1 MFQSIQKIPI
11 ILRIVIVVV
20 VLGGIGKLVTSGE
33 NSSSRYESSN
43 IREVSQS
50 EPGNDSGSEP
60 RIEQSG
66 TSADSARQQQ
76 LQQWLAKQAQ
86 LISLMNQCKAEMMRV
101 TQEMQQAAMSGS
113 GMMPAPPAC
122 EQNMPYWISQEAL
135 AETEI
140 HRLQTG
146 DTHSDVYDVSGIP
159 RPSTHSGSSSGSS
172 GSSDDGTGSV
182 DNWDRAAIRGTT
194 IYRSEDGTERELPT
208 RDYYYRNRASG
219 EIISSTQSEPPND
232 GHDYEQL
239 QPVS

>member
-1 MFQSIQKIPI
+1 MFQSIQKVPL
-11 ILRIVIVVV
+11 ILRIFIVLV
-20 VLGGIGKLVTSGE
+20 VLGGIGKLVNSSDH
-33 NSSSRYESSN
+33 SSSRYESSN
-43 IREVSQS
+43 IREVSDS
-50 EPGNDSGSEP
+50 EPGNDLGSETRSEP
-60 RIEQSG
+60 GRAG
-66 TSADSARQQQ
+66 ADSARQQQ

-86 LISLMNQCKAEMMRV
+86 LISLMNQCKAEMTRV

-146 DTHSDVYDVSGIP
+146 DTHSDVYDVSGIQ
-159 RPSTHSGSSSGSS
+159 RPSTSSPASHSS
-172 GSSDDGTGSV
+172 GSSDDGTAAV

-219 EIISSTQSEPPND
+219 EIISSTQAEPPND
-232 GHDYEQL
+232 GRDYEQL